1 MISNPVTG
9 ANYFLN
15 GLKLISAK
23 GVRVYVLIPLLIN
36 IIIFSAA
43 LWFAIDQF
51 GLFID
56 WALSDLP
63 TWLGWLEWFMWPL
76 FALTFYGVV
85 FFSFTIVA
93 NIIASPF
100 NGPLAEAVERQLTG
114 NEKAISNKPFMVEL
128 KESVG
133 NEIIKLKH
141 FLFLMMPLAFLSLI
155 SLAFPLI
162 SPLVAV
168 LWFMYTAWTLTL
180 EYAEFSMSNNGMAF
194 RHIREKLAEKR
205 FLSLG
210 FGSIAMLATLIP
222 FINFLVMPVAIAGA
236 TKMYLNEFKMN
247 SNHNI

>member
-1 MISNPVTG
+1 MISNPLTG

-23 GVRVYVLIPLLIN
+23 GIRAYVLIPLLIN
-36 IIIFSAA
+36 IIIFSGA

-51 GLFID
+51 GIFID

-63 TWLGWLEWFMWPL
+63 TWLSWLEWIMWPL
-76 FALTFYGVV
+76 FALTFYGLV
-85 FFSFTIVA
+85 FFTFTIIA

-114 NEKAISNKPFMVEL
+114 NEKAISNKPFMDEM
-128 KESVG
+128 KESIG
-133 NEIIKLKH
+133 NELIKLKH
-141 FLFLMMPLAFLSLI
+141 SLYLMMPLIFLSLI
-155 SLAFPLI
+155 SFAFPLI

-168 LWFMYTAWTLTL
+168 LWFVYTVWILTL

-194 RHIREKLAEKR
+194 SHIREKLAEKR

-210 FGSIAMLATLIP
+210 FGSMVMVATLIP
-222 FINFLVMPVAIAGA
+222 VINFLVMPVAVAGA
-236 TKMYLNEFKMN
+236 TKMYFNEFK
-247 SNHNI
+247 SQ